1 MRRSVL
7 RKNRHLSDEQLDHL
21 VNQMKIAFP
30 EAMISGYEPLEAAMT
45 NDPKDRH
52 VLAAAIRGRADV
64 IVTPLAGVL
73 PELTQM
79 L

>member
-1 MRRSVL
+1 
-7 RKNRHLSDEQLDHL
+7 
-21 VNQMKIAFP
+21 
-30 EAMISGYEPLEAAMT
+30 MISGYEPLEAAMT
-45 NDPKDRH
+45 NDLKDRH
-52 VLAAAIRGRADV
+52 VLTAAIRGRADV